1 MKKFLF
7 GLLSLVAINL
17 NFAQGESPL
26 DAWTKAVNER
36 SLPALSSLYQDNAL
50 IVFDTTS
57 IIKGSF
63 NAGTYWEDS
72 HQKITSLV
80 SLFKVNARESRG
92 ISYEIV
98 EFNLSN
104 RKKFTQLLIWQ
115 QEGVTLKRQ
124 LEYSLRNQANNS
136 NKSATE
142 LALRRAKWI
151 QLCNQHNA
159 GQLVENLYS
168 ENTLYYNHKPLVK
181 GRKAVTQD
189 YAYMN
194 NPAYS
199 LELSPLYIA
208 YPDENH
214 AIEIGQCTGSYGG
227 KYILVWEKEADG
239 IWRIILD
246 SNV

>member
-7 GLLSLVAINL
+7 GLLSLVAIS
-17 NFAQGESPL
+17 FSSAQGGAPL
-26 DAWTKAVNER
+26 DAWTKAINDR

-50 IVFDTTS
+50 IVLDTAN
-57 IIKGSF
+57 IVKGSF

-72 HQKITSLV
+72 QQKITSLV
-80 SLFKVNARESRG
+80 SLFKVKARESRG

-98 EFNLSN
+98 EFELSN
-104 RKKFTQLLIWQ
+104 KKKFTQLIIWQ
-115 QEGVTLKRQ
+115 EESNILKRQ
-124 LEYSLRNQANNS
+124 LEYSLRNQVNNS
-136 NKSATE
+136 NKSATA

-159 GQLVENLYS
+159 SQLVENLYS
-168 ENTLYYNHKPLVK
+168 KNTLYYNHKPLVK
-181 GRKAVTQD
+181 GQKAVAQD

-199 LELSPLYIA
+199 LELNPLYVA
-208 YPDENH
+208 YPDEKH
-214 AIEIGQCTGSYGG
+214 AIEIGQCAGSYGG